1 MKKITIVV
9 LLLSQLSLFAQDYK
23 FGKVSKAEVEEKFHP
38 LDSTAD
44 AAYLYRYRRTYYDY
58 NASSGWFDVVTE
70 VHNRIKIY
78 TKEGFDKAT
87 QSIAY
92 YKPDKGNDEKI
103 TGIKGY
109 TFNLENGNVSKEKL
123 SKKSIFDEKK
133 NKLRS
138 IKKITLPAIQLGSV
152 IDIAYKI
159 ISPYYTY
166 VDDLQFQYDVPVN
179 NLEYTVEVPEYYKF
193 KIATKG
199 YYFIAPIKKTKNRSF
214 SYAQKYRADG
224 GASGGMATLNQTSK
238 VDYKVVYSQYS
249 ATNIPALKNNEP
261 FVFNIQNHRGGMKYE
276 LSSIDFIGST
286 TKYFS
291 TTWEDVSKQV
301 FKSQNFGGELDRT
314 SYYKNDLTAILENSK
329 TDFEKIGAIFQFVK
343 TKVKWNG
350 YYGKYTDKGV
360 RKAYKEGVGNIAD
373 INLMLTSMLR
383 FAGLNANP
391 VISSARTN
399 GVPLFPT
406 LDGFNYVLAMVE
418 FADGKYVLLDASEL
432 YSLPNILPSRAVNWK
447 GRKVTKNGLS
457 SWVNLTSLSNSGEE
471 DNNVIIKIKEDLQV
485 EGLIRTKLK
494 NSKALNFRKNY
505 NHIKEESI
513 ISNLENRYAIE
524 IENYK
529 LNNETNITKPIG
541 RTIKFSSEDL
551 IEEINNKIYVAPLFF
566 FTQNINPFKLEERKF
581 PVEFDAPFKKKDKIT
596 VQIPAGYTV
605 EKLPESLA
613 IGLPDN
619 MGVFKYQVKQEANS
633 IRTIST
639 LQFYKAIIA
648 PKYYAA
654 LKEFY
659 RQMVEKQ
666 SEKIILLKL

>member
-1 MKKITIVV
+1 MKKITIVL
-9 LLLSQLSLFAQDYK
+9 LLLSQLSLFAQDYT
-23 FGKVSKAEVEEKFHP
+23 FGKVSKAALEEKFHP
-38 LDSTAD
+38 LDTTAD

-78 TKEGFDKAT
+78 TKEGFEKAT

-103 TGIKGY
+103 KGIKGY
-109 TFNLENGNVSKEKL
+109 TFNLNSGNISKEKL

-133 NKLRS
+133 NKFRS
-138 IKKITLPAIQLGSV
+138 VKKITMPAIQIGSV
-152 IDIAYKI
+152 IDIEYKI

-166 VDDLQFQYDVPVN
+166 IDDLQFQYDVPVN

-193 KIATKG
+193 KLATKG
-199 YYFIAPIKKTKNRSF
+199 YYFITPTITKKNKNF
-214 SYAQKYRADG
+214 SYSQKYRADVVLG
-224 GASGGMATLNQTSK
+224 NTKTVTQNSI
-238 VDYKVVYSQYS
+238 VDYKVTYSQYK
-249 ATNIPALKNNEP
+249 ATNIPALKDNEP

-291 TTWEDVSKQV
+291 TSWEDVSKQV
-301 FKSQNFGGELDRT
+301 FKSQNFGGELDKT
-314 SYYKNDLTAILENSK
+314 SYYKNDLSAILENSK

-350 YYGKYTDKGV
+350 YYNKYVDKGV
-360 RKAYKEGVGNIAD
+360 RKAYKEGSGNIAD

-391 VISSARTN
+391 VISSARKN
-399 GVPLFPT
+399 VVPLFPT

-418 FADGKYVLLDASEL
+418 FADGKYVLLDASEP

-447 GRKVTKNGLS
+447 GRKVTKEGLS
-457 SWVNLTSLSNSGEE
+457 SWVNLTSLSNLGEE
-471 DNNVIIKIKEDLQV
+471 DNNVIIKINEDLQV

-494 NSKALNFRKNY
+494 NSKALSFRKNY

-541 RTIKFSSEDL
+541 RTIKFNSENL
-551 IEEINNKIYVAPLFF
+551 IEEINNKIYLEPLFF
-566 FTQNINPFKLEERKF
+566 FTQSINPFKLEERKF
-581 PVEFDAPFKKKDKIT
+581 PVEFDSPFKKKDKIT
-596 VQIPAGYTV
+596 VQIPAGYAV

-619 MGVFKYQVKQEANS
+619 IGVFKYQVTKEANS

-639 LQFYKAIIA
+639 LQFNKAIIA

-659 RQMVEKQ
+659 NQMVKKQ
-666 SEKIILLKL
+666 SEKIVLIKL